1 MDVVCKKEQIGTL
14 FVWVGALEGGFGG
27 WGVLGDSTT
36 KISPKTPSWARDKEF
51 LGGSTE
57 GGLGGGASLR
67 GAHPMKWTCLQKN
80 SELLG
85 STYCLR
91 LRSGGASTSQ
101 PSSSKLC
108 LWI

>member
-1 MDVVCKKEQIGTL
+1 MGVKFKKEQIGTL

-57 GGLGGGASLR
+57 GGLGGGR
-67 GAHPMKWTCLQKN
+67 P
-80 SELLG
+80 
-85 STYCLR
+85 
-91 LRSGGASTSQ
+91 SGGPT
-101 PSSSKLC
+101 P
-108 LWI
+108 